1 MFLQIHTL
9 TSYHPTLL
17 NRDDA
22 GLAKRIPFGDKPRL
36 RISSQCLKRHWREAL
51 GSIVDLPTGTR
62 TRQFFRRIVL
72 SELVESGVNEVL
84 AEALVKALVKRLIEG
99 GVDEKDPLALK
110 QAVLFGRPEADFL
123 VKVLAECAQEGDE
136 VKALGRLEDRLKVD
150 KKNFKAMLS
159 EAGFGNLFA
168 GVEGAM
174 FGRFVTSDILARS
187 DAAVHVEHAMT
198 VHALDTEVDYFT
210 VVDDLNRDDET
221 GAAHAG
227 DMELGAGV
235 YYGYVVIDI
244 PLLVSNFTGCEPS
257 KWRDQDA
264 AEVLALLRAFVRTI
278 ATVSP
283 GAKLGATAPY
293 AYSDFVLLEVG
304 TQQPRSLANAYLRA
318 LPLKGDVIQT
328 AVDALSSHLKAL
340 DAMYGTTVDFRALAT
355 TKAWPTGA
363 PKLAPEPLDEVV
375 GTSLAQIFGGQAHGN
390 SKA

>member
-22 GLAKRIPFGDKPRL
+22 GLAKRIPFGDKSRL

-51 GSIVDLPTGTR
+51 GPTLDLPMGTR

-72 SELVESGVNEVL
+72 SELVKTGVDPAL
-84 AEALVKALVKRLIEG
+84 AESLVKALVKRLIEG
-99 GVDEKDPLALK
+99 GADEKDPLALK
-110 QAVLFGRPEADFL
+110 QAILFGRPEADFL
-123 VKVLAECAQEGDE
+123 VKLLAECAKEGDE
-136 VKALGRLEDRLKVD
+136 AKALKKLEDRLKVD
-150 KKNFKAMLS
+150 KKNFKAMLAA
-159 EAGFGNLFA
+159 AGFGNLFA

-198 VHALDTEVDYFT
+198 VHALDTEVDFFT

-227 DMELGAGV
+227 DMELGSVV

-244 PLLVSNFTGCEPS
+244 PLLISNFTGCDPS
-257 KWRDQDA
+257 KWELQDTT
-264 AEVLALLRAFVRTI
+264 EVLALLKAFVRTI

-293 AYSDFVLLEVG
+293 AYSDFVLLEASA
-304 TQQPRSLANAYLRA
+304 QQPRSLANSYLKA
-318 LPLKGDVIQT
+318 LPSKGDVTQA
-328 AVDALSSHLKAL
+328 AVDALASHLKAI
-340 DAMYGTTVDFRALAT
+340 DAMYGSTAECRALAT
-355 TKAWPTGA
+355 TKAWTA
-363 PKLAPEPLDEVV
+363 EVPKLVTGSLDDAVE
-375 GTSLAQIFGGQAHGN
+375 TALAHIFGGHAHGN